1 MMFFR
6 SARFFLAALALAFTA
21 VAATAG
27 DAPLKRGITVLYPN
41 GPDAKFDFAYY
52 QSHHIPLIMRLY
64 GKGVAK
70 IELRRAVSTNDGS
83 PVPYVAVIN
92 IWIGSQ
98 KAFDDAT
105 AKHAKEL
112 IDDVPNFTNMR
123 PVILNGEIV
132 K

>member
-1 MMFFR
+1 MNRSSYFR
-6 SARFFLAALALAFTA
+6 SLVVLLALALA
-21 VAATAG
+21 ATLGLASS
-27 DAPLKRGITVLYPN
+27 ATSKRCITVLYPS

-70 IELRRAVSTNDGS
+70 MEIRRTVSTPDAS
-83 PVPYVAVIN
+83 PAPYLAVIN
-92 IWIGSQ
+92 IWVGSD

-112 IDDVPNFTNMR
+112 IDDVPNFTNMK
-123 PVILNGEIV
+123 PVILNGEVV